1 MRLDSP
7 VNLEKEAKQLELDKH
22 LVFFYGLLE

>member
-1 MRLDSP
+1 MRLDSLG
-7 VNLEKEAKQLELDKH
+7 NLEKDAKQLELDEH

>member
-7 VNLEKEAKQLELDKH
+7 VNLEKDATQLELDEH
-22 LVFFYGLLE
+22 LIFFYRLLE

>member
-7 VNLEKEAKQLELDKH
+7 VNLEKDATQLELDKN
-22 LVFFYGLLE
+22 LIFFYRLLE